1 MSTSRNTS
9 TAGGGGCISVGSVIA
24 FIISWKLWH
33 SIWWALLA
41 ALFGWGYVAYAA
53 IYYLAYIKYWL
64 G

>member
-1 MSTSRNTS
+1 MAESSS
-9 TAGGGGCISVGSVIA
+9 SSGAGCGIGVGSVIA

-41 ALFGWGYVAYAA
+41 AIFGWGYVIYAA
-53 IYYLAYIKYWL
+53 VYYLSQIKAWL